1 MSGCFGQGSG
11 QADLVAPQTVESR
24 SPAGGDSDT
33 KQRRSGPGAPF
44 VDTAHRGKKIESAEF
59 EWVIGEVN
67 IVGKNKN

>member
-1 MSGCFGQGSG
+1 MSRCFGQCSG

-44 VDTAHRGKKIESAEF
+44 VDTAYRGKK
-59 EWVIGEVN
+59 
-67 IVGKNKN
+67 K